1 MNYIKKTFVLALL
14 IFNVFATVALTQ
26 TRKTPVR
33 RKAASAR
40 RKPMAKPV
48 VTAIPSAATTTAS
61 GLTYIITDHGTGTQF
76 KAGDTVIVHYTGMLT
91 SGVKFDSSR
100 DRNEPFSF
108 ELGAGRVIKGWDEGI
123 QKMRI
128 GDKATFIIPPQLGY
142 GARGAG
148 EDIPPNATL
157 IFIVEAIGVQ

>member
-1 MNYIKKTFVLALL
+1 MKRTLILILL
-14 IFNVFATVALTQ
+14 ILNVFAAVALSQ
-26 TRKTPVR
+26 TRKPVN
-33 RKAASAR
+33 R
-40 RKPMAKPV
+40 RKPASVQKKRKALKTIPPV
-48 VTAIPSAATTTAS
+48 ISSAAMTTAS
-61 GLTYIITDHGTGTQF
+61 GLTYIITDHGAGAQF

-91 SGVKFDSSR
+91 NGFKFDSSL

-108 ELGAGRVIKGWDEGI
+108 PLGAGRVIKGWDEGI
-123 QKMRI
+123 QKMHV
-128 GDKATFIIPPQLGY
+128 GDRATFIIPPQLGY

>member
-1 MNYIKKTFVLALL
+1 MNYIKKTFILALL

-26 TRKTPVR
+26 TRKPPVR
-33 RKAASAR
+33 RKAASAQ
-40 RKPMAKPV
+40 RKPITKPV

-61 GLTYIITDHGTGTQF
+61 GLTYVITDHGTGAQF
-76 KAGDTVIVHYTGMLT
+76 KAGDMVIVHYTGMLT
-91 SGVKFDSSR
+91 SGVKFDSSL

-123 QKMRI
+123 QKMHI